1 MAFKLPF
8 KLPAF
13 GKQSS
18 SGNPAFSTVL
28 DLPASATRPVSKAGK
43 AGLPIIGDKPLA
55 QQLRTLGLAFGA
67 ALAIA
72 ALAVLLEVQ
81 KERNGDTLTAASGHA
96 RTLSQQIAKA
106 VPLALQGNAGAFKE
120 LRTAKDRLTTYIAAL
135 ANGGEVEGLAIPA
148 TPDAHRSVL
157 DATVLIWDKTAK
169 NAADVLE
176 QEANLTTLGKAVALL
191 NARNTTLQSLADDV
205 LTSKLSGNNARETG
219 AATQLVMLTQR
230 IAKNANTLLG
240 VEGVRPEVA
249 FQLDKDVNTFRDH
262 IAGLKQGADGG
273 ARSRLDALEA
283 EFKTHQDALAKV
295 LGSLQRLVAAKQAGG
310 QLLNDSPAL
319 LKSMEDLAGA
329 YTTEAA
335 GSAFY
340 KIVALVASLAALA
353 ALLLIVKV
361 FNKDAEERRQFSE
374 KQRREAEAA
383 KDATQEAILRLMNE
397 MGDLADGDLTVRA
410 TVTEDITGAI
420 ADSVNYTIE
429 ELSVLV
435 KRINDAAG
443 RLTAASAGA
452 QKISSE
458 LLGATRRQSGE
469 IVGAGG
475 QVRDMAHNM
484 EEVSR
489 RATESAL
496 VARHSLEAAQK
507 GAKAVENSIT
517 GMNDIRQ
524 QIQETSKRIKR
535 LGESSQ
541 EIGEIV
547 ELISDITEQTN
558 VLALNAAIQA
568 ASAGEAGRGFSVVA
582 EEVQR
587 LAERSGEATKQI
599 AAIVK
604 TIQADTHDAVSA
616 MENSTRGV
624 VEGAKLSDAAGQALT
639 EISDV
644 STSLAGLIERIST
657 DTQSQASIAT
667 TVATSMQDI
676 LKITERTTT
685 GTQQTAESIGELADL
700 AVELKGSVAGFK
712 V

>member
-8 KLPAF
+8 KLPALG
-13 GKQSS
+13 GKSNP
-18 SGNPAFSTVL
+18 GNPAFSTVL
-28 DLPASATRPVSKAGK
+28 DLPGGSAAGK
-43 AGLPIIGDKPLA
+43 RGSGLLAMGNKTTA
-55 QQLRTLGLAFGA
+55 QQLHVLGIVFGISLLVA
-67 ALAIA
+67 AVAS
-72 ALAVLLEVQ
+72 LLEVKQ
-81 KERNGDTLTAASGHA
+81 ERDGDSLVGAATQM
-96 RTLSQQIAKA
+96 RTLSQQIAKST
-106 VPLALQGNAGAFKE
+106 PLALQGSAAAFKE
-120 LRTAKDRLTTYIAAL
+120 LRDAKDRFSAYVNAL
-135 ANGGEVEGLAIPA
+135 SAGADVEGQSVPR
-148 TPDAHRSVL
+148 TPDVFRAQL
-157 DATVLIWDKTAK
+157 DATIAVWDKSAQ
-169 NAADVLE
+169 NAADMLA
-176 QEANLTTLGKAVALL
+176 QENNLTALGKAVSLL
-191 NARNTTLQSLADDV
+191 NSRNSSLQDLADD
-205 LTSKLSGNNARETG
+205 LLAHKLGAGSREVG
-219 AATQLVMLTQR
+219 AASQLVMLTQR
-230 IAKNANTLLG
+230 IAKNANTLLA

-249 FQLDKDVNTFRDH
+249 FQLDRDINTFRDNL
-262 IAGLKQGADGG
+262 ASLRQGADGSTQ
-273 ARSRLDALEA
+273 ARINALEN
-283 EFKTHQDALAKV
+283 EFKVHHDALAGV
-295 LGSLQRLVAAKQAGG
+295 LGGLQRLVAAKQAGG
-310 QLLNDSPAL
+310 KLLSDSPAL
-319 LKSMEDLAGA
+319 LQSVDDLTAAYAREAGGSLVVKA
-329 YTTEAA
+329 IALIAA
-335 GSAFY
+335 IITVVSLVM
-340 KIVALVASLAALA
+340 IVR
-353 ALLLIVKV
+353 V
-361 FNKDAEERRQFSE
+361 FNTDARERREQAE
-374 KQRREAEAA
+374 RQRREAEAA

-443 RLTAASAGA
+443 RLATASQSAQA
-452 QKISSE
+452 TSTE
-458 LLGATRRQSGE
+458 LLGASRRQSGE
-469 IVGAGG
+469 IQDAGA
-475 QVRDMAHNM
+475 QVLEMARSM

-489 RATESAL
+489 RATESAQ

-507 GAKAVENSIT
+507 GARAVENSIA
-517 GMNDIRQ
+517 GMNDIRG

-587 LAERSGEATKQI
+587 LAERSAEATKQI

-616 MENSTRGV
+616 MENSTQGV

-639 EISDV
+639 EISTV
-644 STSLAGLIERIST
+644 STNLAGLIEYIST
-657 DTQSQASIAT
+657 DTQAQAT
-667 TVATSMQDI
+667 TATNVAAKMQEI

-685 GTQQTAESIGELADL
+685 GTQQTAASVGELADL